1 MVKEIEDIGIVECFE
16 DLEDPRRSQ
25 GQRFKLTELIVMS
38 ITAVLCGADSFGSI
52 ERFVEAK
59 EEWFKKFFELKHGI
73 PSKATFARIFTA
85 LDSRAFEEAFSSWV
99 RKVKATVD
107 EEVIAIDGKTL
118 RHSFDTSANA
128 SPIHLLNAFSVENGL
143 VLGQLKVDSK
153 TNEITVIPKLLERLL
168 LKGVTVTIDAMGCQ
182 KEIAK
187 QISEQGGDYVL
198 GLKGNQGLFHKNVKS
213 FLDEAISQNDKK
225 LEYYESLI
233 EKGHG
238 RIEKRKIWLL
248 PVLEKDISEKIFDN
262 AGAWTKLGSV
272 IAIETERLNLKT
284 EKITKERR
292 YYISSHKADP
302 ERLLKII
309 RSHWA
314 IENSL
319 HWVLDMTFNED
330 ASRIRR
336 KYAAENF
343 SLLRKIT
350 LNLIKLDG
358 SKYNLIG
365 KRQVSG
371 WNDDFRE
378 QIIFQKFPKIS

>member
-73 PSKATFARIFTA
+73 PSKATI
-85 LDSRAFEEAFSSWV
+85 
-99 RKVKATVD
+99 D

-238 RIEKRKIWLL
+238 RIEKRKIWLV